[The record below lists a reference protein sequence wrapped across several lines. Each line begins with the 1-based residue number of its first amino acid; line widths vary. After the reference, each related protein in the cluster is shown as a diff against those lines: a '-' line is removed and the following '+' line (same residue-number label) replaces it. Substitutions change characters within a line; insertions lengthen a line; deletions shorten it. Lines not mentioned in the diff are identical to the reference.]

1 MSKIKVLVSGYT
13 GRMGQAILQALKDH
27 PTLEY
32 IAGLDVN
39 NMGDEAFNLVRK
51 ADVVIDFSSHDS
63 HPLLTEAC
71 RAPKTPI
78 VIGTTGLDDQ
88 QEVIIKDTAA
98 EIPVVKSSNFSTGVN
113 VLFALTKVAT
123 ELLGDGYDPEIVEYH
138 HRLKKDAPSGT
149 AKSLAQVI
157 ATARQLSP
165 EEAARHGRKGIV
177 GARTKNEIGIHAV
190 RGGTIVGKHDVI
202 FAGPREVITLS
213 HEAEDR
219 AAFALGSL
227 RAAEWIIGK
236 APGLYDMQ
244 DVLGLRQR

>member
-1 MSKIKVLVSGYT
+1 
-13 GRMGQAILQALKDH
+13 
-27 PTLEY
+27 
-32 IAGLDVN
+32 
-39 NMGDEAFNLVRK
+39 
-51 ADVVIDFSSHDS
+51 
-63 HPLLTEAC
+63 
-71 RAPKTPI
+71 
-78 VIGTTGLDDQ
+78 
-88 QEVIIKDTAA
+88 
-98 EIPVVKSSNFSTGVN
+98 
-113 VLFALTKVAT
+113 
-123 ELLGDGYDPEIVEYH
+123 
-138 HRLKKDAPSGT
+138 
-149 AKSLAQVI
+149 
-157 ATARQLSP
+157 LSP